1 MIDILND
8 TVVGHISKITEIVNR
23 FGGGIEGNLICDVTA
38 DNHVDEQ
45 NRSKIENLITVAKGK
60 KRICEIGVNAAH
72 SLLIMVDSNPTA
84 QYLLFDLNG
93 HAYTEPCIE
102 YIKSVYPS
110 TNIEVIYGDT
120 NLTLHNYFKNG
131 TQLRS
136 CFDMIHVDGGHELQ
150 TVVNDFIYSRLLLK
164 EKGIVVFDDYNLHNI
179 KVTLDYHIE
188 RDTIEKVDSPN
199 ILDTNLHYIYTFK
212 S

>member
-1 MIDILND
+1 M
-8 TVVGHISKITEIVNR
+8 
-23 FGGGIEGNLICDVTA
+23 
-38 DNHVDEQ
+38 
-45 NRSKIENLITVAKGK
+45 NRSQFSKLLKGGDSKMMNGKKKMAKGK
-60 KRICEIGVNAAH
+60 KKICEIGVNAAH

-102 YIKSVYPS
+102 YIKSAYPS

-120 NLTLHNYFKNG
+120 NITLHNYL
-131 TQLRS
+131 QMIIDYQR
-136 CFDMIHVDGGHELQ
+136 FDMIHVDGGHELQ

-188 RDTIEKVDSPN
+188 RDVIEKVDSPN